1 MEGGTWKRGEGLGL
15 GCDGPA
21 GRGGVE
27 FSLHLPF
34 QVSP

>member
-1 MEGGTWKRGEGLGL
+1 MEEREEAGL
-15 GCDGPA
+15 GCEGAA